1 MGYNVRM
8 SRLSLGVAAVV
19 TAALVA
25 PAALATIP
33 RLIVA
38 DTTPFTVRGTH
49 FKPHE
54 RVRVAVTTSAAVGV
68 HTVTAVEAGSFLTR
82 YTQISLGAC
91 PAYTVRATGNLGSH
105 ATVRVM
111 PECAN
116 GPTP

>member
-1 MGYNVRM
+1 M
-8 SRLSLGVAAVV
+8 SRLSLGAAAVV
-19 TAALVA
+19 AAALVA
-25 PAALATIP
+25 PAALATTP

-38 DTTPFTVRGTH
+38 DKTPFTVRGTH

-54 RVRVAVTTSAAVGV
+54 RVRVTVITSAGVGA
-68 HTVTAVEAGSFLTR
+68 HTVTAGEAGSFLTR

-91 PAYTVRATGNLGSH
+91 PAYTVRATGNLGSR

-111 PECAN
+111 PDCAN

>member
-1 MGYNVRM
+1 M
-8 SRLSLGVAAVV
+8 SRLSLGVVV
-19 TAALVA
+19 VAAALVA
-25 PAALATIP
+25 PAALATTP

-54 RVRVAVTTSAAVGV
+54 RVRVAVTTSAGAGV
-68 HTVTAVEAGSFLTR
+68 HTVTAGEAGGFLTR
-82 YTQISLGAC
+82 YTLISLGTCA
-91 PAYTVRATGNLGSH
+91 AYTVRVTGNLGSR